1 MLEIVLSAFLFYLF
15 YFLFV
20 DCLLGPTVAFASFSL
35 FLLLLYLSYVAL
47 HAAFFL
53 FFFFIV
59 ITVFF
64 FFWLKLFVPHFFF
77 FPLCFTL
84 RPNEDGSHNNLRESE
99 SRRG

>member
-1 MLEIVLSAFLFYLF
+1 MPFWFFFSIFHLCFEALLIMLEIVLSAFLFYLF

-64 FFWLKLFVPHFFF
+64 FF
-77 FPLCFTL
+77 
-84 RPNEDGSHNNLRESE
+84 G
-99 SRRG
+99 